1 MSVTAILTAIGIF
14 FVTDTDDLVVLLL
27 LWLAAKN
34 RQQRQQIIAGQ
45 YLGILS
51 LIANCH
57 RLAGQSWRAPLRCRP
72 SNALAW
78 IGPLNVGP
86 RRSLAVVAG
95 TSWPNRDT
103 PLSPTRQSTTGLVDD
118 HWQWRR

>member
-51 LIANCH
+51 LIAIAWLVSRGVLHYDAAHLTHWLGFC
-57 RLAGQSWRAPLRCRP
+57 LLYTSP
-72 SNALAW
+72 S
-78 IGPLNVGP
+78 P
-86 RRSLAVVAG
+86 R
-95 TSWPNRDT
+95 D
-103 PLSPTRQSTTGLVDD
+103 
-118 HWQWRR
+118 